1 MTGTGDEV
9 LGVERLEG
17 AKAYDNA
24 IDTLIASTR
33 RELRVFDNALS
44 HAYNS
49 VKRYELL
56 RAFLMG
62 GPANRFYLALH
73 DASSVASQCP
83 RLLMLLRQF
92 SDRMLIHETS
102 AEAKSVYDPFAVAD
116 ESHYAHRFHHEAS
129 RGELGFDR
137 LSDARAFKQR
147 FAEIWEGSTP
157 AASATVLG
165 L

>member
-1 MTGTGDEV
+1 MMGIGEQA
-9 LGVERLEG
+9 LGVERFEG

-24 IDTLIASTR
+24 IDALIASTR

-44 HAYNS
+44 LAYNS

-56 RAFLMG
+56 RAFLIIS
-62 GPANRFYLALH
+62 PANRFYLALH
-73 DASSVASQCP
+73 DASRVASQCP

-92 SDRMLIHETS
+92 SDRMLIHETN

-116 ESHYAHRFHHEAS
+116 ESHYAHRFHHEDS
-129 RGELGFDR
+129 RGELCFDR
-137 LSDARAFKQR
+137 VSDARLFKQR
-147 FAEIWEGSTP
+147 FVEIWAVSTP